1 MDIINAFLAQHGH
14 SKGGC
19 LCTDQGGELARSSHL
34 LNMVLRKYN
43 YVMEPTGADSPLQ
56 NSAAEIY
63 NDKLAICACTLLYGL
78 GLPAKYWSAALLHLA
93 YLANHLVH
101 TVTKKTPFK
110 SLLRIE
116 TRYCAP

>member
-1 MDIINAFLAQHGH
+1 
-14 SKGGC
+14 
-19 LCTDQGGELARSSHL
+19 
-34 LNMVLRKYN
+34 MVLRKYN
-43 YVMEPTGADSPLQ
+43 YVMEPTGANSPLQ
-56 NSAAEIY
+56 NGAVEIY